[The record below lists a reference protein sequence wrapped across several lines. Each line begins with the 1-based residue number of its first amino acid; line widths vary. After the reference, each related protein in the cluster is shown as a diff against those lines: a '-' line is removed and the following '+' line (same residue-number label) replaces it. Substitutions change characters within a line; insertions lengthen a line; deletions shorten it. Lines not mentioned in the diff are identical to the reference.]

1 MVDYAE
7 LRKGLVVTAFWE
19 AKRNETEAVAAI
31 LRQFTPQAQKDP
43 GVEVFLVHQS
53 TSEPSKFFFYEVF
66 KDEDAFEAHQKT
78 SHFKRLIAGEALP
91 KLAKRERAQYTFL

>member
-31 LRQFTPQAQKDP
+31 LLQFTPQAQKDP

-53 TSEPSKFFFYEVF
+53 TSEPSKFFFL
-66 KDEDAFEAHQKT
+66 
-78 SHFKRLIAGEALP
+78 RGI
-91 KLAKRERAQYTFL
+91 